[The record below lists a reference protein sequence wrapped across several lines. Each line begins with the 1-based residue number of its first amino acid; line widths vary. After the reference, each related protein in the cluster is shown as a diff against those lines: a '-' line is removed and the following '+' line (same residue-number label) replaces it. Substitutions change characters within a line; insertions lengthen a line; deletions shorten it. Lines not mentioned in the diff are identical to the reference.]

1 MVFVVAHGLRA
12 RRRLGKARC
21 ALVKPGARKV
31 CCPHTTAMR
40 AVATRQIWLQLARHE
55 LTIAEAADLVDRS
68 TIIRIRAVA
77 KDRALAALAESRG
90 EGPASGMWS

>member
-1 MVFVVAHGLRA
+1 MLSAYDSNA
-12 RRRLGKARC
+12 RRSHPAK
-21 ALVKPGARKV
+21 
-31 CCPHTTAMR
+31 
-40 AVATRQIWLQLARHE
+40 IWLQLARHE